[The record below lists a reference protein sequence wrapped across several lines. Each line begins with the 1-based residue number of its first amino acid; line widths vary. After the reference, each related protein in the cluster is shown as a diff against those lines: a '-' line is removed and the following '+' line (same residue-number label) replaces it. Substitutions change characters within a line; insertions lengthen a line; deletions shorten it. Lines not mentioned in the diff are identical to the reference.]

1 MAVAVLRSGIS
12 QSTGAMI
19 LKYKRKLS
27 EAVKVSAPLEEM
39 RLGQTPKETVSIRHA
54 ETSNNLVEDHTVK
67 HTAFITVTIMA
78 KARGGGISD
87 I

>member
-1 MAVAVLRSGIS
+1 MTVAVLRSGIF

-27 EAVKVSAPLEEM
+27 EAVKVSAPSEAM
-39 RLGQTPKETVSIRHA
+39 RLGQTPKEIVYIRHA
-54 ETSNNLVEDHTVK
+54 ETSNNLVEGHTVK
-67 HTAFITVTIMA
+67 HTAFITVTIMD
-78 KARGGGISD
+78 KAWGGGISD